1 MERARERRGEAR
13 EEGEGEDVC
22 RGGRERGIEGI
33 SMRL

>member
-1 MERARERRGEAR
+1 MERARETGRGE